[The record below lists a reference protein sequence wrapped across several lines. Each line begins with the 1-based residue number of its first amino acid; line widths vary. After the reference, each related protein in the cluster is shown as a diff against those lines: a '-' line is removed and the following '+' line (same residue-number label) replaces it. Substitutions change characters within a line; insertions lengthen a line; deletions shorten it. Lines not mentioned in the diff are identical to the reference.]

1 MVELL
6 AHSPLGPSSAER
18 WINCPGSVL
27 ATRDIPEVPKVFAA
41 EGTAAHTLSEWC
53 RRQGKKAH
61 EFIGVRQTVEGFEF
75 TVNQEMADAVQE
87 FVDKAAEFE
96 GDPFYEVR
104 VAYDEYV
111 PDGFGTADDIRI
123 ADGVCKIVDLKY
135 GKGVPVFAP
144 ENEQLMLYALGVYL
158 TYRWLYKFDKIV
170 LAISQPRLDS
180 YDEWETSLE
189 EVLDFAQNVVKP
201 AAALAMQPGA
211 PFKSGSWCQFC
222 KIKAT
227 CRTRAESVF
236 DAVVGEFE
244 DLGAAADAATGASE
258 RVPTLTNDE
267 VAKALLAWP
276 NIEKWGKAIKA
287 HAASEVLAGRA
298 VGDFKFV
305 AGRGSR
311 DWVED
316 ESVVVNRLKEV
327 APELCEDELYTKPV
341 LLGPAAMEKVPS
353 IGKKVFAPATTKKPA
368 GELAD
373 LVKKTKGKP
382 TLVPGSDP
390 RPAIEVDATSDFND
404 LDEGD
409 DE

>member
-1 MVELL
+1 MTEQL

-27 ATRDIPEVPKVFAA
+27 ATKGIADVPKVFAA

-61 EFIGVRQTVEGFEF
+61 EFIGVKQTVEGFEF
-75 TVNQEMADAVQE
+75 TVDQEMADAVQE
-87 FVDKAAEFE
+87 FVDKAAEFG

-104 VAYDEYV
+104 VSYEEYV
-111 PDGFGTADDIRI
+111 PSGFGTADDIRI
-123 ADGVCKIVDLKY
+123 EDGVCKVVDLKY
-135 GKGVPVFAP
+135 GKGVPVYAP

-158 TYRWLYKFDKIV
+158 TYRWLYKFDRVI

-180 YDEWETSLE
+180 YDEWETSISDI
-189 EVLDFAQNVVKP
+189 LDFARNIAAP
-201 AAALAMQPGA
+201 AAALAMKPGA
-211 PFKSGSWCQFC
+211 PFKAGSWCQFC

-236 DAVVGEFE
+236 DAVTGEFE
-244 DLGAAADAATGASE
+244 DLEAAADATASAVGK
-258 RVPTLTNDE
+258 VPTLTNDE

-276 NIEKWGKAIKA
+276 DIEKWGKAIKA
-287 HAASEVLAGRA
+287 HAAAEVLAGRP

-311 DWVED
+311 EWAED
-316 ESVVVNRLKEV
+316 ESVVVNWLKE
-327 APELCEDELYTKPV
+327 ASSELCEDDLYTKPT
-341 LLGPAAMEKVPS
+341 LLGPAAVEKLPAV
-353 IGKKVFAPATTKKPA
+353 GKKLFAPATAKKPA
-368 GELAD
+368 GPLVE
-373 LVKKTKGKP
+373 LVKKLKGKP

-390 RPAIEVDATSDFND
+390 RPAVEIDATSDFN
-404 LDEGD
+404 EVI
-409 DE
+409 EEEIE